1 MTTINVLIADDHGV
15 LRGGI
20 RSLLKA
26 EPDMRVV
33 GEAGDGVDAL
43 RLAAELSPNV
53 LLADISMPPPTGIEV
68 AQQLRQT
75 HPAIHVLVL
84 TMHEDVMLVQEALR
98 VGAAGY
104 IIKRA
109 VESELINA
117 IRTVAAGQTYIYES
131 LRHIAPMPAPAV
143 PTNASPD
150 HELPL
155 TDAETKALRLIAGG
169 HTTLQVAAILCCTP
183 EIADTL
189 RVNLLKKLGL
199 RSRLDLARYAQEHGL
214 LE

>member
-26 EPDMRVV
+26 EPDMQVV

-117 IRTVAAGQTYIYES
+117 IRTVAAGQTYVYES
-131 LRHIAPMPAPAV
+131 LRYVAPAPAV
-143 PTNASPD
+143 PTGVSQD
-150 HELPL
+150 HEASLNE
-155 TDAETKALRLIAGG
+155 AETNALRLIASG
-169 HTTLQVAAILCCTP
+169 HTTLQVAALLCCTP

-199 RSRLDLARYAQEHGL
+199 RSRLDLAKYAREHGL